1 MIYYVT
7 LAVNARFMAEVEA
20 NDTQGAI
27 DAAVEQ
33 FYDADF
39 GVASDIEGDVII
51 VENENG
57 NFVLER

>member
-7 LAVNARFMAEVEA
+7 LAVNAMFVAEVEA

-51 VENENG
+51 VEDENG
-57 NFVLER
+57 TLVWEQ